1 MKTVLLY
8 SKIKRKNV
16 TDKSTTNDGKRKMTQ
31 RQTRRDG
38 WEAGCPVGFFFPKG
52 ALTHHLR
59 NAQHFGGGGIPT
71 GWYPP
76 NRAVRSARRISF
88 SAENDGRCGLGTSR
102 PRWAAF
108 PSLHD
113 QPAGWSWQ
121 SVFPLEMQPTCLPN
135 LPPAGL
141 AKCAGRW
148 FASGRLLRETVRI
161 ATAPLEPRN
170 DEYERGMETTKGSER
185 TVWQFTTWRQRS
197 SVAGRD
203 APPARQRPI

>member
-38 WEAGCPVGFFFPKG
+38 SKAGCPVGFFFPKG

-88 SAENDGRCGLGTSR
+88 SAENDGRCGLRSSR
-102 PRWAAF
+102 PRSCRRC
-108 PSLHD
+108 PGQRIPEL
-113 QPAGWSWQ
+113 
-121 SVFPLEMQPTCLPN
+121 
-135 LPPAGL
+135 
-141 AKCAGRW
+141 
-148 FASGRLLRETVRI
+148 SGMLRCI
-161 ATAPLEPRN
+161 
-170 DEYERGMETTKGSER
+170 
-185 TVWQFTTWRQRS
+185 
-197 SVAGRD
+197 
-203 APPARQRPI
+203 APPDTCCLQNLSKAGFANLWAYALRPIILRNT